1 MAGDSK
7 YIADWH
13 RFLLDCE
20 AGIQTLDEENTRI
33 LNLYVLKMFYQ
44 TAYKS
49 EEFYGE
55 FYERLQ
61 QVKNT
66 LGI

>member
-1 MAGDSK
+1 M
-7 YIADWH
+7 
-13 RFLLDCE
+13 
-20 AGIQTLDEENTRI
+20 DEENTRI

-44 TAYKS
+44 TAYES

-61 QVKNT
+61 QVKNA